1 MDDSSAKRIMPHN
14 DEAEKS
20 VLGSMLID
28 GDAIMTASEILTPD
42 DFYQKQ
48 YGIVFDAIV
57 ELANEGKNVDVV
69 TLQNR
74 LREKYG
80 IVDEGD
86 IVQLTDLEAREEVAG
101 TAGSDKN
108 P

>member
-1 MDDSSAKRIMPHN
+1 MDRD
-14 DEAEKS
+14 
-20 VLGSMLID
+20 
-28 GDAIMTASEILTPD
+28 
-42 DFYQKQ
+42 
-48 YGIVFDAIV
+48 
-57 ELANEGKNVDVV
+57 NEEQDRRN
-69 TLQNR
+69 LQNR

>member
-1 MDDSSAKRIMPHN
+1 MNRDK
-14 DEAEKS
+14 EEKNR
-20 VLGSMLID
+20 
-28 GDAIMTASEILTPD
+28 
-42 DFYQKQ
+42 Q
-48 YGIVFDAIV
+48 
-57 ELANEGKNVDVV
+57 
-69 TLQNR
+69 TLQDR

>member
-1 MDDSSAKRIMPHN
+1 MDRD
-14 DEAEKS
+14 
-20 VLGSMLID
+20 
-28 GDAIMTASEILTPD
+28 
-42 DFYQKQ
+42 
-48 YGIVFDAIV
+48 
-57 ELANEGKNVDVV
+57 NEEQDRR